1 MLPIVVPLTSL
12 LAVEIVVAIEIIVV
26 VNVDIPAAPVA
37 IAPIAPSPAHPCCAE
52 CESGPPSQSHSWVVS
67 RVGIGIIRIGGRSFS
82 VHYDGIIR
90 RDVNDVR
97 IGLLNHDDLLATFDC
112 LSLHL
117 LLLGCLQSSFTL
129 GLPPHPLDRVHH
141 IGLLR

>member
-26 VNVDIPAAPVA
+26 VNVYIPAAPVA

-52 CESGPPSQSHSWVVS
+52 CESGSPCQPHSGIVS
-67 RVGIGIIRIGGRSFS
+67 RVGVGIIRIGGRSFS

-90 RDVNDVR
+90 RDVSDVR
-97 IGLLNHDDLLATFDC
+97 IGLLNHDDLLATLDC

-117 LLLGCLQSSFTL
+117 LLLGCL
-129 GLPPHPLDRVHH
+129 
-141 IGLLR
+141 